1 MQILET
7 GDLLISNVRESD
19 AGLYGCIRANEAG
32 TVFGEAYLGV
42 MGKFWMRLWAFGFE
56 IETTIIFVEDNMVTL
71 KQMVT
76 VSIKMCYSLKFSV
89 RTQIIQPPAD
99 TRVLLG
105 LTATLQC
112 KVSSDPSVVYNIDW
126 YRDSQSVPIMNS
138 QRIGVQAD
146 GTLEIQAV
154 RASDV
159 GVYSC
164 MVRR

>member
-1 MQILET
+1 
-7 GDLLISNVRESD
+7 
-19 AGLYGCIRANEAG
+19 
-32 TVFGEAYLGV
+32 
-42 MGKFWMRLWAFGFE
+42 
-56 IETTIIFVEDNMVTL
+56 MVLCFT
-71 KQMVT
+71 
-76 VSIKMCYSLKFSV
+76 V

-126 YRDSQSVPIMNS
+126 YKDSQSVPIMNS

-164 MVRR
+164 MVKHYPVCL